1 VLKRWM
7 RYDEN
12 LSDEGK
18 RSGKGL
24 IGFQV
29 GNVKGLVDIV
39 NCQVGIGDIPS
50 FQVGKEEEVRSTESS
65 RQGVLIGEEEAKE
78 GPHSGEYS
86 CGTASC
92 VNEDDDKLETFIT
105 SKKDKRT
112 VLIIGGVE
120 IFLPSDR
127 GEASIDVAYATKG
140 QQT

>member
-1 VLKRWM
+1 M

-24 IGFQV
+24 VGFQV

-50 FQVGKEEEVRSTESS
+50 FQVGKEEEARSTESS
-65 RQGVLIGEEEAKE
+65 HQGVLIGEEEAKE
-78 GPHSGEYS
+78 GPHLGEYS

-105 SKKDKRT
+105 TEKDMRII
-112 VLIIGGVE
+112 LIIGRVE
-120 IFLPSDR
+120 IFLLSNR
-127 GEASIDVAYATKG
+127 GEASTDVAYVTKG